1 MSTASSNHSEPRGKM
16 LSLTGKGNEVM
27 PGKKYS
33 KAPNAPKRFKSS
45 FIFYTMERHHTIRKQ
60 LGDDKV
66 GETSSGDVIKK
77 VRSFFNSMR
86 YI

>member
-1 MSTASSNHSEPRGKM
+1 MSNHSETHEKM
-16 LSLTGKGNEVM
+16 LPLTEKSRDKEVLE
-27 PGKKYS
+27 KKYS

-66 GETSSGDVIKK
+66 GKLSSGDVIKK
-77 VRSFFNSMR
+77 VRSV
-86 YI
+86 